1 MYVPNDDDGNGE
13 DDDDISFD
21 HDDDMSE
28 DDVLGLART
37 DEVEQPLDVSSGED
51 GGVKGKKKERRLQ
64 LQDAPR
70 IQRLGNILRR

>member
-28 DDVLGLART
+28 DDVLGLA
-37 DEVEQPLDVSSGED
+37 
-51 GGVKGKKKERRLQ
+51 
-64 LQDAPR
+64 
-70 IQRLGNILRR
+70 